1 LRLLPLQPTS
11 RGFLQGKMGITG
23 TGGSRDLEF
32 SLLFSQGMKVTPLD
46 LLVEECQPVSF
57 PE

>member
-1 LRLLPLQPTS
+1 
-11 RGFLQGKMGITG
+11 MGIAG
-23 TGGSRDLEF
+23 TGDSRDLEF
-32 SLLFSQGMKVTPLD
+32 SLLFSQRMKVTPLD